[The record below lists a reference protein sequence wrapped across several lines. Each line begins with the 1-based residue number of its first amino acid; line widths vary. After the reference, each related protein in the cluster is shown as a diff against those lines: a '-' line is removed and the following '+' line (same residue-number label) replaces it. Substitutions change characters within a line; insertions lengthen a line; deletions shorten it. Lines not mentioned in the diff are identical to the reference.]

1 MSYPGKDL
9 FDEKS
14 LGGIFLKSVLRLS
27 HSLFNTVTTC
37 AVLALLALHALYFD
51 TKLLSLAATVRSMAD
66 VGLSFGSSILGFLI
80 AGFTI
85 FATLTKPSLFI
96 MMYKNVHPK
105 SGLNYLKHNFFA
117 FIEVFVVY
125 LVFLGGCLL
134 IKIFGGPDGA
144 LLQFLKFVACRTDSE
159 LDTLKEIVI
168 KGAYIVTGTF
178 LYYSLVSLKS
188 FVFNIYHIVITSIV
202 WEMNPPE
209 NQ

>member
-1 MSYPGKDL
+1 MSYIGKDL
-9 FDEKS
+9 FDEKN
-14 LGGIFLKSVLRLS
+14 LGSIFLKSVLRLS
-27 HSLFNTVTTC
+27 HSPFNTVTTC
-37 AVLALLALHALYFD
+37 AVLGMLTLHAIYFND
-51 TKLLSLAATVRSMAD
+51 NISFLASTVRSIAD

-96 MMYKNVHPK
+96 MMYKNIHPK

-125 LVFLGGCLL
+125 LVFLGACLL
-134 IKIFGGPDGA
+134 IKIFGSPDGA
-144 LLQFLKFVACRTDSE
+144 LLQFLKFLADRTSSE
-159 LDTLKEIVI
+159 LEIFKEIVI
-168 KGAYIVTGTF
+168 KGTYIFIGAL
-178 LYYSLVSLKS
+178 LYYSIVSLKS